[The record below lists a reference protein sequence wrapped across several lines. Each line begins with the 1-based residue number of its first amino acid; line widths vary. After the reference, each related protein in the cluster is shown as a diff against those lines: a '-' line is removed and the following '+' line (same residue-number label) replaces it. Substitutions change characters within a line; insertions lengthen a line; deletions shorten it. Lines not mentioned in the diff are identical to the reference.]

1 MRVYIAHNMDD
12 NEDLRARL
20 ELAKSEAAAT
30 RKLAKEGV
38 ELLRKTKEGKEATKV
53 EACRLVE
60 EKEAM
65 EADKKNVE
73 EEVRRLR
80 QELQELRARFSIQ
93 KEELEAEYRKQVD
106 DMFFYGYR
114 CCIKKH
120 GIAQDTPNFPSDDE
134 DEAVGDPTR
143 GEGYASRADFSNG
156 HA

>member
-53 EACRLVE
+53 EACLLVE

-65 EADKKNVE
+65 EADKKNVK

-80 QELQELRARFSIQ
+80 
-93 KEELEAEYRKQVD
+93 
-106 DMFFYGYR
+106 
-114 CCIKKH
+114 
-120 GIAQDTPNFPSDDE
+120 
-134 DEAVGDPTR
+134 
-143 GEGYASRADFSNG
+143 
-156 HA
+156 